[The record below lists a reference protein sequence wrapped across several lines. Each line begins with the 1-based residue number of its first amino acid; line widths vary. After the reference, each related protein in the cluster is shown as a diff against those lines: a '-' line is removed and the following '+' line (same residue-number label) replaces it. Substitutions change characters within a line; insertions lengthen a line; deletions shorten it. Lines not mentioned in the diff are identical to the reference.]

1 MENMHAR
8 KALALAVVSVLSL
21 GLAACSSGGGSKDVP
36 PLVIGGGSGGGGGG
50 GARTGSAKTASPQ
63 NRTNRS
69 QGSATHGAKKPASG
83 SKPPMHRTGG
93 RGQ

>member
-36 PLVIGGGSGGGGGG
+36 PLVIGGGSGGGGVPLKHDL
-50 GARTGSAKTASPQ
+50 RKFGSGLVFC
-63 NRTNRS
+63 R
-69 QGSATHGAKKPASG
+69 
-83 SKPPMHRTGG
+83 
-93 RGQ
+93 

>member
-1 MENMHAR
+1 MENLHAR

-50 GARTGSAKTASPQ
+50 GGGGGYNDTGNPGSQTGPGGASE
-63 NRTNRS
+63 
-69 QGSATHGAKKPASG
+69 GAS
-83 SKPPMHRTGG
+83 RDG
-93 RGQ
+93 R